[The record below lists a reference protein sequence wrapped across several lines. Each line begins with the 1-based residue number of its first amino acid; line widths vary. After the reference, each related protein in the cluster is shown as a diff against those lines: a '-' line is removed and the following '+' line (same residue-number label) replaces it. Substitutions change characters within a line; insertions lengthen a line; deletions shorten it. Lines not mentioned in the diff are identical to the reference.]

1 MFLKSC
7 WWEGFVMIIEFK
19 GQTVLSVQVV
29 QVHSRFHSVMSRSLS
44 WERNSLISTFAHHS
58 LEHSLTHL
66 HIPPFSHSDTNSLT
80 RSLTHTHTYT
90 LLLSQY
96 LTHFITDQ
104 PAHYHLKALSNN
116 MRKVHL
122 SKEGGLPLGL
132 RCFIGWG
139 SSRWQLS
146 WDVLLLQ
153 VSQFRLIAQQLRQ
166 VSS

>member
-66 HIPPFSHSDTNSLT
+66 HIPPFSHSVTDLLAHSLIC
-80 RSLTHTHTYT
+80 S
-90 LLLSQY
+90 
-96 LTHFITDQ
+96 
-104 PAHYHLKALSNN
+104 PAHSVSDSLYNWPTCSLSSSSI
-116 MRKVHL
+116 VQQH
-122 SKEGGLPLGL
+122 EGGAFVKGGK
-132 RCFIGWG
+132 IATMVGWG

-153 VSQFRLIAQQLRQ
+153 VSQFRLIAT
-166 VSS
+166 SATI